1 MQSPMVI
8 DDPINKSRLGMTWE
22 QPKGFKSPLVRVNLE
37 HGDEFNV
44 SARMLPLGKAG
55 NLLLQFLENLN
66 SLGPHEERTFSDG
79 EKQFEISCRS
89 GSREVKIIV
98 CHVSLASDWDD
109 HVWRITVRLEIEVS
123 RLPTI
128 IKQFQEFLAQEANA

>member
-1 MQSPMVI
+1 MPLPMAI

-22 QPKGFKSPLVRVNLE
+22 HPKGFKSPLVRVSLE

-55 NLLLQFLENLN
+55 NLFLQFLENLT
-66 SLGPHEERTFSDG
+66 SLGPLEERTFSDG

-98 CHVSLASDWDD
+98 CLVSLASDWDD
-109 HVWRITVRLEIEVS
+109 HLWRITVRLEIEVS

-128 IKQFQEFLAQEANA
+128 IKQFREFLAQEASA